1 MVLFFVVL
9 AKVNPWDVIFGL
21 GAAYLLLYALG
32 YLLLVVGLV
41 RVAWLAWKLLR
52 SPGRQQ
58 RYLGLAL
65 GLGVTGIL
73 LCQGSR
79 FWLMQREQQR
89 AANEHQ
95 VAEQQG
101 LRESHAHWAQQK
113 RKEEQHDSLY
123 FREMEAG
130 KVDSSLFIPD
140 PHAEA
145 RWQQA
150 VAARDSATQVR
161 KRQYLR
167 THKLSN

>member
-1 MVLFFVVL
+1 MLL
-9 AKVNPWDVIFGL
+9 LSASLSKDDAWDILFGL
-21 GAAYLLLYALG
+21 LGLYLVLKALAILLLLAV
-32 YLLLVVGLV
+32 LL

-52 SPGRQQ
+52 SPDRQQ

-65 GLGVTGIL
+65 GLGATGVL
-73 LCQGSR
+73 LYQGSR
-79 FWLMQREQQR
+79 YWLAQREQQR
-89 AANEHQ
+89 AATEHQ
-95 VAEQQG
+95 AAEQQID
-101 LRESHAHWAQQK
+101 REVHARWVQQK
-113 RKEEQHDSLY
+113 RKDEQRDSLY

-140 PHAEA
+140 PQAEA

-150 VAARDSATQVR
+150 MAAHDSATQVR